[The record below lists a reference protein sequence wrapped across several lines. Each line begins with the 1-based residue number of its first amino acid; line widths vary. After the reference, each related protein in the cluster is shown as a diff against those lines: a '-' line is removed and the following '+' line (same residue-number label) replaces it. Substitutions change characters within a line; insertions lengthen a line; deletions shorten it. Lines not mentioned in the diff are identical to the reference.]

1 MHLHRCGAGI
11 LLEWISYPGPSA
23 PQGITEDGAVQLL
36 IVEDDQSV
44 ADALIDAVSAAGH
57 HAVHASRGSDALL
70 RHHGVQLILL
80 DLGLPD
86 MDGLEVLRKL
96 RQVSDVPVI
105 ILSARDDE
113 RSVVRGLRQGADDYL
128 VKPIGLTILLAR
140 IDAVARRA
148 GGKSTASRNQI
159 IAGTLSMDLDKHEAV
174 LAGKTLGLTAKE
186 FELLTLLA
194 RHAGSVVTRE
204 QILDRLWGDAFLAVS
219 RSLDVHLT
227 GLRAKLATPGM
238 IVNVRGV
245 GYRLEAPSS

>member
-1 MHLHRCGAGI
+1 MR
-11 LLEWISYPGPSA
+11 
-23 PQGITEDGAVQLL
+23 LL
-36 IVEDDQSV
+36 IVEDDQAV

-57 HAVHASRGSDALL
+57 DASHAGRGSDALL
-70 RHHGVQLILL
+70 RHHDAELILL

-86 MDGLEVLRKL
+86 MEGLEVLRKL
-96 RQVSDVPVI
+96 RQVSDVPVV
-105 ILSARDDE
+105 ILSARNDE

-128 VKPIGLTILLAR
+128 VKPIGLTVLLAR
-140 IDAVARRA
+140 IDAVARRSNVNTGA
-148 GGKSTASRNQI
+148 DRNQI
-159 IAGTLSMDLDKHEAV
+159 SAGSLVINLDKHEAV
-174 LAGKTLGLTAKE
+174 LAGRYLALTAKE

-204 QILDRLWGDAFLAVS
+204 QILDQLWGDAFLAVS

-227 GLRAKLATPGM
+227 GLRSKLARSGM